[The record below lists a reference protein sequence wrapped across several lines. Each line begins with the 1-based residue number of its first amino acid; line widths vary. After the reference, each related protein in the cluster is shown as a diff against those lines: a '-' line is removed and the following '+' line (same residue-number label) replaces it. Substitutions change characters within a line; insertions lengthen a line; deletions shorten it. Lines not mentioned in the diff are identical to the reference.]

1 MKAFGAENLCFTSS
15 RYNLKRRVASLPPL
29 SSEIF
34 AEKVLANKASAA
46 ATAARAQF
54 EKTCGAC
61 QKTYFSENAFNNHLN
76 SQKHRQNVVAWQ
88 TSARAGLKEDD
99 ATSVMSS
106 TFSLGETASVGTPD
120 KEAEAEFSKVVD
132 GLENTTLED
141 GDPVSRRPT
150 RPHHSA
156 QGEPQGDDT
165 RSAKGEVPEQ
175 VLDCLFCNY
184 RSPTRDLNLAH
195 MQRFHGLFI
204 PEQEYLDDLD
214 GLLKHLRRK
223 INEYYQCLFCN
234 KIVYTAAG
242 IQTHMRDTGHCKI
255 AYDTEDEMLELGE
268 FYDFTRTYSD
278 DEEGSETEGEG
289 DGEEDGWETD
299 STVSDVPTDEI
310 TSVPIDDRSERY
322 AKLGLHKHHSHN
334 DPRPHKA
341 ADGYHSRA
349 HGGPRAVY
357 RDEYELHLPTG
368 RTAGHRSLRTYYRQN
383 LRSYPSAAERA
394 EQLAIEEA
402 QALRRPGSD
411 DEDDGGVELEPGRER
426 GEERGRGR
434 QLISRANGGL
444 GMVGVSDVKKR
455 EVRAVEK
462 REAKRAQRDQAKA
475 EWTKNKKG
483 NFQKHFRVRIS
494 ISRAID
500 CTHSNDFSGS
510 PPPMIDESCSVVSLI
525 PQIAVDIAWKRGRL
539 HGIVNWD
546 DGLLSIL
553 TGR

>member
-1 MKAFGAENLCFTSS
+1 MATQASHPFTCNTCQVAFRASELQRAHMQTDWH

-54 EKTCGAC
+54 EKTCDAC
-61 QKTYFSENAFNNHLN
+61 TKTYFSENAFNNHLN
-76 SQKHRQNVVAWQ
+76 SQKHKQNVLKA
-88 TSARAGLKEDD
+88 ARAGVKEDD

-106 TFSLGETASVGTPD
+106 TFSLGEPVETASTPD
-120 KEAEAEFSKVVD
+120 KEAEAEFSRVVD
-132 GLENTTLED
+132 GMENASLED
-141 GDPVSRRPT
+141 SDPISRRPT

-156 QGEPQGDDT
+156 QGEQQGGPLSET
-165 RSAKGEVPEQ
+165 STTTAQSANGEVPEQ

-204 PEQEYLDDLD
+204 PEQEYLVDLD
-214 GLLKHLRRK
+214 GLLKHLWRK
-223 INEYYQCLFCN
+223 IHEYYQCLYCN
-234 KIVYTAAG
+234 KLVYTAAG

-255 AYDTEDEMLELGE
+255 AYDAEDEMLELGE

-278 DEEGSETEGEG
+278 DEDGSDTEGEG
-289 DGEEDGWETD
+289 GEDDGWETD

-334 DPRPHKA
+334 DPRPHKSV
-341 ADGYHSRA
+341 DGYHSHA
-349 HGGPRAVY
+349 HNGPRAVY

-383 LRSYPSAAERA
+383 LRNYPSAAERA

-402 QALRRPGSD
+402 QALRGSGSD
-411 DEDDGGVELEPGRER
+411 DEDEADGGVELTPGRGR
-426 GEERGRGR
+426 GEDRGRGR
-434 QLISRANGGL
+434 QLVTRANGGQ
-444 GMVGVSDVKKR
+444 GMVGVSDTKKR

-483 NFQKHFRVRIS
+483 NSQKHFR
-494 ISRAID
+494 D
-500 CTHSNDFSGS
+500 
-510 PPPMIDESCSVVSLI
+510 P
-525 PQIAVDIAWKRGRL
+525 
-539 HGIVNWD
+539 
-546 DGLLSIL
+546 LLQ
-553 TGR
+553 

>member
-1 MKAFGAENLCFTSS
+1 MATQASHPFTCNTCQVAFRASELQRAHMQTDWH

-54 EKTCGAC
+54 EKTCDVC
-61 QKTYFSENAFNNHLN
+61 QKTYFSENAFTNHLN
-76 SQKHRQNVVAWQ
+76 SQKHKQNVLSRQKA
-88 TSARAGLKEDD
+88 ARAAVKEDD

-106 TFSLGETASVGTPD
+106 NFSLGETASVGTAD
-120 KEAEAEFSKVVD
+120 REAEAEFAEVTEGMENASLGD
-132 GLENTTLED
+132 GE
-141 GDPVSRRPT
+141 PVSRRLS
-150 RPHHSA
+150 RHHHSA
-156 QGEPQGDDT
+156 QAEQQGEQLSRT
-165 RSAKGEVPEQ
+165 STAKSEVPEQ
-175 VLDCLFCNY
+175 VMDCLFCNY

-204 PEQEYLDDLD
+204 PEQEYLVDLD
-214 GLLKHLRRK
+214 ALLKHLWRK
-223 INEYYQCLFCN
+223 IHEYFQCLYCN

-278 DEEGSETEGEG
+278 DGEGSETEGEG
-289 DGEEDGWETD
+289 AGEDDGWETD

-322 AKLGLHKHHSHN
+322 AKLGLHKHHSHS

-341 ADGYHSRA
+341 ADGYHSHA

-402 QALRRPGSD
+402 QALRRSGSD
-411 DEDDGGVELEPGRER
+411 DEDDGGVDLEPGQER
-426 GEERGRGR
+426 GRGEDRGRGR
-434 QLISRANGGL
+434 QLITRANGGL
-444 GMVGVSDVKKR
+444 GMIGVSDIKKR

-483 NFQKHFRVRIS
+483 NFQKHFR
-494 ISRAID
+494 D
-500 CTHSNDFSGS
+500 
-510 PPPMIDESCSVVSLI
+510 P
-525 PQIAVDIAWKRGRL
+525 
-539 HGIVNWD
+539 
-546 DGLLSIL
+546 LLQ
-553 TGR
+553 